1 MSHYD
6 YYVHVDRTVEINISS
21 VTPYPQTSMA
31 TVCCASIAIIVVKSK
46 KLELWVLRDNWLVTS
61 RKLNLQ
67 QGDNFLLIMKAMS
80 HRAMLS

>member
-1 MSHYD
+1 
-6 YYVHVDRTVEINISS
+6 
-21 VTPYPQTSMA
+21 MA

-67 QGDNFLLIMKAMS
+67 LGDNFC
-80 HRAMLS
+80 